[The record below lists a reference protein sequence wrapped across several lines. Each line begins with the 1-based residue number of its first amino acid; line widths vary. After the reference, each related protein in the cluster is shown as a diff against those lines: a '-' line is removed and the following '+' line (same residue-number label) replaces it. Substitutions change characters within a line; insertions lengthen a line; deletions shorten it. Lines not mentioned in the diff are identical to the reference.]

1 MKGTDFSYQFAVFG
15 FDDGNYAGCK
25 NLVGE
30 KFQCRLF
37 SRPQNLTGYGTVG
50 VSGLLEYTYFR
61 SNYSVSKINAAT
73 INYDPRTRSWYNMV
87 DHIPKAM
94 KWSSVYL
101 SAIPTLPIIDVNAA
115 MYNATGALL
124 GVISMTFELGLLS
137 NFLSELVTTTNTV
150 SMLIDNEDLLLASSY
165 SDPYLTSVDIPKP
178 YTGTVPS
185 NCLVSDSANDATLS
199 IMLCRAHIST
209 YSYTPLRELTSKRTT
224 LVKNGQSGALRIKL
238 DSMDYFVSVVPVE
251 TAEAE
256 GMHWRFALFVP
267 QNDIVGGIVRGRDIA
282 IYISIAIVVVAVG
295 LCFVILTL
303 LLRPLGELR
312 DQVSKVAS
320 LETQPTHGKGQGQV
334 SRSIISEINQLQ
346 DSVDQLSNAMVSFTR
361 FIPKEVVRDM
371 LEAGRGVA
379 ELGMEPMN
387 VCVLFSDIEKFTT
400 ICESVTPEDLSRLLK
415 VYFSRC
421 VSVLVRHNATVD
433 KFIGDAIM
441 AFWGAPIPN
450 EHSEIWACLA
460 ALHMQSE
467 IEHHVQQEFALFGQ
481 QLRTRTGIHCGTA
494 LIGNIGSVDRISY
507 TALGDTVN
515 VASRLEGCNKIFGSS
530 ILISSDTREFIS
542 DKNFLVR
549 FLGKIKVIGREAP
562 LPVYEVHAVTSN
574 VVDGAHLLSDAE
586 VKSRQSSNVPKR
598 AQSVHSRSS
607 FAGASATVSMSRT
620 AYSNDY
626 VSKSRKKRGAFT
638 TIEEALT
645 YVSRVQRNLTALER
659 SAIRTYNEAMTE
671 YQQNHLSDAFKSFN
685 ACREILNTIA
695 PHVSHYSYS
704 DSSEAMTSKYSRSSK
719 VIADPTA
726 VVNLEFVNR
735 MIASCAA
742 GEWAETVQQM
752 DK

>member
-1 MKGTDFSYQFAVFG
+1 
-15 FDDGNYAGCK
+15 
-25 NLVGE
+25 
-30 KFQCRLF
+30 
-37 SRPQNLTGYGTVG
+37 
-50 VSGLLEYTYFR
+50 
-61 SNYSVSKINAAT
+61 
-73 INYDPRTRSWYNMV
+73 
-87 DHIPKAM
+87 
-94 KWSSVYL
+94 
-101 SAIPTLPIIDVNAA
+101 
-115 MYNATGALL
+115 
-124 GVISMTFELGLLS
+124 
-137 NFLSELVTTTNTV
+137 
-150 SMLIDNEDLLLASSY
+150 
-165 SDPYLTSVDIPKP
+165 
-178 YTGTVPS
+178 
-185 NCLVSDSANDATLS
+185 
-199 IMLCRAHIST
+199 
-209 YSYTPLRELTSKRTT
+209 
-224 LVKNGQSGALRIKL
+224 
-238 DSMDYFVSVVPVE
+238 
-251 TAEAE
+251 
-256 GMHWRFALFVP
+256 
-267 QNDIVGGIVRGRDIA
+267 
-282 IYISIAIVVVAVG
+282 
-295 LCFVILTL
+295 
-303 LLRPLGELR
+303 
-312 DQVSKVAS
+312 
-320 LETQPTHGKGQGQV
+320 
-334 SRSIISEINQLQ
+334 
-346 DSVDQLSNAMVSFTR
+346 MVSFTR

-467 IEHHVQQEFALFGQ
+467 IENHVQKEFASVGQ
-481 QLRTRTGIHCGTA
+481 MVRTRTGIHCGTA

-574 VVDGAHLLSDAE
+574 VVDGVQQVSDVE
-586 VKSRQSSNVPKR
+586 VKSRQSYR
-598 AQSVHSRSS
+598 SRKSIS
-607 FAGASATVSMSRT
+607 QAGASVTQTTYTNEFVT
-620 AYSNDY
+620 
-626 VSKSRKKRGAFT
+626 KSRKRRGAFSS
-638 TIEEALT
+638 IEEALA
-645 YVSRVQRNLTALER
+645 YVGRVQRNLTALER

>member
-1 MKGTDFSYQFAVFG
+1 
-15 FDDGNYAGCK
+15 
-25 NLVGE
+25 
-30 KFQCRLF
+30 
-37 SRPQNLTGYGTVG
+37 
-50 VSGLLEYTYFR
+50 
-61 SNYSVSKINAAT
+61 
-73 INYDPRTRSWYNMV
+73 MV

-346 DSVDQLSNAMVSFTR
+346 DSVDQLSNAMISFTR

-371 LEAGRGVA
+371 LAAGRGVA

-387 VCVLFSDIEKFTT
+387 VCVLFSDIEQFTT
-400 ICESVTPEDLSRLLK
+400 ICESVTPEDLSHLLK

-421 VSVLVRHNATVD
+421 VSVLMRHNATVD

-450 EHSEIWACLA
+450 EHSEVWACLS
-460 ALHMQSE
+460 ALHMQAE
-467 IEHHVQQEFALFGQ
+467 IDHYVQQEFGLVGQ

-515 VASRLEGCNKIFGSS
+515 VASRLEGCNKLFGST
-530 ILISSDTREFIS
+530 IMISSDTRELIS
-542 DKNFLVR
+542 EQNFLVR
-549 FLGKIKVIGREAP
+549 FLGKIKVIGRVAP
-562 LPVYEVHAVTSN
+562 LPVYEVHAVVSD
-574 VVDGAHLLSDAE
+574 VVADTTGQNASDAE
-586 VKSRQSSNVPKR
+586 MKNSTNSTNPHRRVLTKKHSIVSRHTMISQAGGSINT
-598 AQSVHSRSS
+598 ATRS
-607 FAGASATVSMSRT
+607 
-620 AYSNDY
+620 AYSNEY
-626 VSKSRKKRGAFT
+626 VSKARKRRGAFT
-638 TIEEALT
+638 TIDEALS
-645 YVSRVQRNLTALER
+645 YVNRVQRNLTSLER
-659 SAIRTYNEAMTE
+659 SAIRTYTEAMTE
-671 YQQNHLSDAFKSFN
+671 YQQNNISEALKCFN
-685 ACREILNTIA
+685 TCREILNAIVPSGQQHDHA
-695 PHVSHYSYS
+695 NQSNYS
-704 DSSEAMTSKYSRSSK
+704 DSVDSPTSKYGARTRIESN
-719 VIADPTA
+719 VHP
-726 VVNLEFVNR
+726 VVNMECVNR
-735 MIASCAA
+735 MINACTA
-742 GEWAETVQQM
+742 GEWSETVEQT